1 MIILYYY
8 GFRHS
13 KSKCDSQFEFT

>member
-13 KSKCDSQFEFT
+13 KTKCDSQFT